1 MKKTDFFS
9 RNLFPTTYIYKSI
22 HLYIKYKYVA
32 KVKKKIELT
41 KKKKKK
47 EKKLTYIKQRPPHF
61 FHKSMA
67 VFPKT

>member
-9 RNLFPTTYIYKSI
+9 RNLFTTTYIYI
-22 HLYIKYKYVA
+22 KYVA

-41 KKKKKK
+41 KKKKRK

-61 FHKSMA
+61 FTKAWRFSLKHNR
-67 VFPKT
+67 